1 MISLRLP
8 RDMERKLDSVARIEG
23 RTRSDVLKDSIALY
37 LERHSTSTPYK
48 LGKDLFGIVA
58 GPADLASTRKSRVR
72 ARLLEKHEKR
82 GAH

>member
-8 RDMERKLDSVARIEG
+8 RDMERKLDSVARSEG

-37 LERHSTSTPYK
+37 LERHSASTPYE
-48 LGKDLFGIVA
+48 LGKDLFGLVT

-72 ARLLEKHEKR
+72 ARLQEKHEKR
-82 GAH
+82 RAH